1 MAIPNYQQLMLPLLK
16 SISDGQTY
24 LFRDVI
30 EKLAVDFKLTDKER
44 NELLPS
50 GQQAVFDNRVGWAR
64 TYLKKAGLIESNKR
78 GTLQI
83 TQRGLDALKQNSKEI
98 DVTFLEQFSEFV
110 EFKNINRKQIDEKKA
125 ETEIET
131 EKTPEELLEFAY
143 QNIRQN
149 LSQELI
155 EIIKNCSPRFF
166 ENLVI
171 DLLLKMGY
179 GGSRKDAGEAIGR
192 TGDGGID
199 GIIKEDK
206 LGLDIIYIQAKRWQN
221 QVPVKEI
228 RDFAGSL
235 LGKKAKKGIFIT
247 TSNFPQNAYDYVE
260 DIEHKIILIDGQR
273 LAELM
278 IEHNVGVSTQRI
290 FDIKKL
296 DSDYFSED

>member
-1 MAIPNYQQLMLPLLK
+1 MLPLLK

>member
-1 MAIPNYQQLMLPLLK
+1 MLPLLK

-98 DVTFLEQFSEFV
+98 DVTFLEQFPEFV